1 MYRKG
6 LVDELNAVFDW
17 GEFYVDGRE
26 FGNTWNEV
34 LYREYIVRGKG
45 EVYKHFVV
53 GNYMSVL

>member
-1 MYRKG
+1 VYGKG

-34 LYREYIVRGKG
+34 LYREYMVRGREG
-45 EVYKHFVV
+45 FTSILWV

>member
-1 MYRKG
+1 MYGKG

-34 LYREYIVRGKG
+34 LYRE
-45 EVYKHFVV
+45 
-53 GNYMSVL
+53 NTL

>member
-1 MYRKG
+1 VYGKG

-34 LYREYIVRGKG
+34 LYREYMVRERKDLQAFCGLG
-45 EVYKHFVV
+45 II
-53 GNYMSVL
+53 